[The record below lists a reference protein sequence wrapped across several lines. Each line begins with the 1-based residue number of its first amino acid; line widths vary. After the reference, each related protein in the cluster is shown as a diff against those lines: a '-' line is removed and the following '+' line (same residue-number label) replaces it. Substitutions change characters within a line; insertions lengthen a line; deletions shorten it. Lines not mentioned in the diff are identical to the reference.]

1 MKDELY
7 LDLNPTPLT
16 LSDCAAASEFFAAG
30 PACAE
35 DYARL
40 LIALA
45 VAVLVVIC
53 G

>member
-1 MKDELY
+1 MIDLRYHIPASLY
-7 LDLNPTPLT
+7 
-16 LSDCAAASEFFAAG
+16 AA

-40 LIALA
+40 LIAIV